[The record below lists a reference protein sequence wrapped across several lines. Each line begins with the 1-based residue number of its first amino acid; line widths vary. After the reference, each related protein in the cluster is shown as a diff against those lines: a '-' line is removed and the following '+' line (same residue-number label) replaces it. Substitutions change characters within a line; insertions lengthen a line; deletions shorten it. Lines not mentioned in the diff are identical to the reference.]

1 MEMQIRVK
9 PRVMM
14 VGNCSKYRI
23 MTTKQI
29 FVGSGPESSRGKQL
43 ECIYIKDKALL
54 INGGKV

>member
-1 MEMQIRVK
+1 
-9 PRVMM
+9 M

-29 FVGSGPESSRGKQL
+29 FVGSGTESSRGKQP
-43 ECIYIKDKALL
+43 ECMYVQDKALL